1 MTQERVAYI
10 NGDYLP
16 ESEVKVSFRDRGF
29 VLGDA
34 IFDTARTFEGK
45 IFRLD
50 DHIDRLYRSLK
61 SVGMDS
67 GIAPEEMADISQM
80 VVEKNL
86 PLLGEDDDYWV
97 FQRITRGA
105 RSIVGNSQTDS
116 GATVIVECT
125 PLPLEARAPMF
136 RDGIDVLTPVV
147 RRIPPECL
155 SPNIKNVNYMNLVLA
170 EEEVKGKAEHPWAVL
185 LDTRG
190 FLCEGIGSNI
200 FLVRDGEVLTPRP
213 QFVLEGV
220 SRQIVIDLAGD
231 LGIPV
236 SEDDLT
242 TFQAE
247 TADEAFMTS
256 TSLCL
261 CPARSYNGKIL
272 GDGTVPGPVTTQL
285 MNAFSELVGYD
296 FVGQYM
302 RKLNSP

>member
-1 MTQERVAYI
+1 
-10 NGDYLP
+10 
-16 ESEVKVSFRDRGF
+16 
-29 VLGDA
+29 
-34 IFDTARTFEGK
+34 
-45 IFRLD
+45 
-50 DHIDRLYRSLK
+50 
-61 SVGMDS
+61 
-67 GIAPEEMADISQM
+67 
-80 VVEKNL
+80 
-86 PLLGEDDDYWV
+86 V
-97 FQRITRGA
+97 FQRVTRGA
-105 RSIVGNSQTDS
+105 KSIVGNSQTDS

-125 PLPLEARAPMF
+125 PLPLETRAPMF
-136 RDGIDVLTPVV
+136 RDGIDVLTPVI

-200 FLVRDGEVLTPRP
+200 FLVSGGTLFTPRP

-220 SRQIVIDLAGD
+220 SRQIVIDLAVD

-261 CPARSYNGKIL
+261 CPARSYNGKTL
-272 GDGTVPGPVTTQL
+272 GDGKVPGPVTTQL
-285 MNAFSELVGYD
+285 TAAFAELVGYD
-296 FVGQYM
+296 FVGQYL
-302 RKLNSP
+302 RTLNTT

>member
-1 MTQERVAYI
+1 MDP
-10 NGDYLP
+10 G
-16 ESEVKVSFRDRGF
+16 
-29 VLGDA
+29 VL
-34 IFDTARTFEGK
+34 
-45 IFRLD
+45 
-50 DHIDRLYRSLK
+50 
-61 SVGMDS
+61 
-67 GIAPEEMADISQM
+67 PEEMAQISQS
-80 VVEKNL
+80 VVEKNR

-97 FQRITRGA
+97 FQRVTRGA
-105 RSIVGNSQTDS
+105 KSIVGNSQTDS

-125 PLPLEARAPMF
+125 PLPLKARAPMF
-136 RDGIDVLTPVV
+136 RDGIDVLTPVI

-200 FLVRDGEVLTPRP
+200 FLMRDGTLFTPRP

-236 SEDDLT
+236 SEEDLT

-261 CPARSYNGKIL
+261 CPARSYNGKTL
-272 GDGTVPGPVTTQL
+272 GDGKVPGPVPTQL
-285 MNAFSELVGYD
+285 TAAFAALVGYD
-296 FVGQYM
+296 FVGQYL
-302 RKLNSP
+302 RTLKTA

>member
-34 IFDTARTFEGK
+34 VFDTARTFEGK

-61 SVGMDS
+61 AVDMDP
-67 GIAPEEMADISQM
+67 GVLPEEMAQISQS
-80 VVEKNL
+80 VVEKNR

-97 FQRITRGA
+97 FQRVTRGA
-105 RSIVGNSQTDS
+105 KSIAGDSQTDS

-125 PLPLEARAPMF
+125 PLSLKARAPMF
-136 RDGIDVLTPVV
+136 RDGIDVLTPVI

-190 FLCEGIGSNI
+190 CLCEGIGSNI
-200 FLVRDGEVLTPRP
+200 FLMRDGTLFTPRP

-236 SEDDLT
+236 SEEDLT

-261 CPARSYNGKIL
+261 CPARSYNGKML
-272 GDGTVPGPVTTQL
+272 GDGQVPGPVTTQL
-285 MNAFSELVGYD
+285 TAAFAELVGYD
-296 FVGQYM
+296 FVGQYL
-302 RKLNSP
+302 RTLKTA

>member
-34 IFDTARTFEGK
+34 VFDTARTFEGK

-61 SVGMDS
+61 AVDMDP
-67 GIAPEEMADISQM
+67 GVLPEEMAQISQS
-80 VVEKNL
+80 VVEKNR
-86 PLLGEDDDYWV
+86 PLLGKDNDYWV
-97 FQRITRGA
+97 FQRVTRGA
-105 RSIVGNSQTDS
+105 KSIAGDSQTDS

-125 PLPLEARAPMF
+125 PLPLKARAPMF
-136 RDGIDVLTPVV
+136 RDGIDVLTPVT

-200 FLVRDGEVLTPRP
+200 FLMRDGTLFTPRP

-236 SEDDLT
+236 SEEDLT

-261 CPARSYNGKIL
+261 CPARSYNGKML
-272 GDGTVPGPVTTQL
+272 GDGQVPGPVTTQL
-285 MNAFSELVGYD
+285 TAAFSELVGYD
-296 FVGQYM
+296 FVGQYL
-302 RKLNSP
+302 RTLKTA

>member
-1 MTQERVAYI
+1 MDP
-10 NGDYLP
+10 G
-16 ESEVKVSFRDRGF
+16 
-29 VLGDA
+29 VL
-34 IFDTARTFEGK
+34 
-45 IFRLD
+45 
-50 DHIDRLYRSLK
+50 
-61 SVGMDS
+61 
-67 GIAPEEMADISQM
+67 PEEMAQISQS
-80 VVEKNL
+80 VVEKNR

-97 FQRITRGA
+97 FQRVTRGA
-105 RSIVGNSQTDS
+105 KSIAGDSQTDS

-125 PLPLEARAPMF
+125 PLPLKARAPMF
-136 RDGIDVLTPVV
+136 RDGIDVLTPVI

-200 FLVRDGEVLTPRP
+200 FLMRDGTLFTPRP

-236 SEDDLT
+236 SEEDLT

-261 CPARSYNGKIL
+261 CPVRSYNGKIL
-272 GDGTVPGPVTTQL
+272 GDGQVPGPVTTQL
-285 MNAFSELVGYD
+285 TAAFSELVGYD
-296 FVGQYM
+296 FVGQYL
-302 RKLNSP
+302 RTLNTA

>member
-34 IFDTARTFEGK
+34 VFDTARTFNGK
-45 IFRLD
+45 VFRLD

-61 SVGMDS
+61 AVDMDP
-67 GIAPEEMADISQM
+67 GVLPEEMAQISQS
-80 VVEKNL
+80 VVEKNR
-86 PLLGEDDDYWV
+86 PLLGKDDDYWV
-97 FQRITRGA
+97 FQRVTRGA
-105 RSIVGNSQTDS
+105 KSIAGDSQTDS

-125 PLPLEARAPMF
+125 PLPLKARAPMF
-136 RDGIDVLTPVV
+136 RDGIDVLTPVI

-200 FLVRDGEVLTPRP
+200 FLMRDGTLFTPRP

-236 SEDDLT
+236 SEEDLT

-261 CPARSYNGKIL
+261 CPARSYNGKML
-272 GDGTVPGPVTTQL
+272 GDGQVPGPVTTQL
-285 MNAFSELVGYD
+285 TAAFSELVGYD
-296 FVGQYM
+296 FVGQYL
-302 RKLNSP
+302 RTLKTA

>member
-34 IFDTARTFEGK
+34 VFDTARTFEGK

-61 SVGMDS
+61 AVDMDP
-67 GIAPEEMADISQM
+67 GVLPEEMAQISQS
-80 VVEKNL
+80 VVEKNR

-97 FQRITRGA
+97 FQRVTRGA
-105 RSIVGNSQTDS
+105 KSIAGDSQTDS

-125 PLPLEARAPMF
+125 PLPLKARAPMF
-136 RDGIDVLTPVV
+136 RDGIDVLTPVI

-200 FLVRDGEVLTPRP
+200 FLMRDGTLFTPRP

-236 SEDDLT
+236 SEEDLT

-261 CPARSYNGKIL
+261 CPVRSYNAVSYTHLTLPTIL
-272 GDGTVPGPVTTQL
+272 
-285 MNAFSELVGYD
+285 LV
-296 FVGQYM
+296 
-302 RKLNSP
+302 

>member
-1 MTQERVAYI
+1 MTEERVAYI

-34 IFDTARTFEGK
+34 VFDTARTFEGK

-61 SVGMDS
+61 AVDMDS
-67 GIAPEEMADISQM
+67 GVLPEEMAQISQS
-80 VVEKNL
+80 VVEKNRL
-86 PLLGEDDDYWV
+86 LLGEDDDYWV
-97 FQRITRGA
+97 FQRVTRGA
-105 RSIVGNSQTDS
+105 KSIAGDSQTDS

-125 PLPLEARAPMF
+125 PLPLKARAPMF
-136 RDGIDVLTPVV
+136 RDGIDVLTPVI

-200 FLVRDGEVLTPRP
+200 FLMRDGTLFTPRP

-236 SEDDLT
+236 SEEDLT

-261 CPARSYNGKIL
+261 CPVRSYNGKIL
-272 GDGTVPGPVTTQL
+272 GDSQVPGPVTTQL
-285 MNAFSELVGYD
+285 TAAFSELVGYD
-296 FVGQYM
+296 FVGQYL
-302 RKLNSP
+302 RTLNTA

>member
-10 NGDYLP
+10 NVDYLP

-34 IFDTARTFEGK
+34 VFDTARTFEGK

-61 SVGMDS
+61 AVDMDP
-67 GIAPEEMADISQM
+67 GVLPEEMAQISQS
-80 VVEKNL
+80 VVEKNR
-86 PLLGEDDDYWV
+86 PLLGKDNDYWV
-97 FQRITRGA
+97 FQRVTRGA
-105 RSIVGNSQTDS
+105 KSIAGDSQTDS

-125 PLPLEARAPMF
+125 PLPLKARAPMF
-136 RDGIDVLTPVV
+136 RDGIDVLTPVI

-200 FLVRDGEVLTPRP
+200 FLMRDGTLFTPRP

-236 SEDDLT
+236 SEEDLT

-261 CPARSYNGKIL
+261 CPARSYNGKML
-272 GDGTVPGPVTTQL
+272 GDGQVPGPVTTQL
-285 MNAFSELVGYD
+285 TAAFSELVGYD
-296 FVGQYM
+296 FVGQYL
-302 RKLNSP
+302 RTLKTA

>member
-16 ESEVKVSFRDRGF
+16 ESEVTVSFRDRGF

-34 IFDTARTFEGK
+34 VFDTARTFEGK

-61 SVGMDS
+61 AVDMDP
-67 GIAPEEMADISQM
+67 GVLPEEMAQISQS
-80 VVEKNL
+80 VVEKNR

-97 FQRITRGA
+97 FQRVTRGA
-105 RSIVGNSQTDS
+105 KSIAGDSQTDS

-125 PLPLEARAPMF
+125 PLPLKARAPMF
-136 RDGIDVLTPVV
+136 RDGIDVLTPVT

-200 FLVRDGEVLTPRP
+200 FLMRDGTLFTPRP

-236 SEDDLT
+236 SEEDLT

-261 CPARSYNGKIL
+261 CPARSYNGKML
-272 GDGTVPGPVTTQL
+272 GDGQVPGPVTTQL
-285 MNAFSELVGYD
+285 TAAFAELVGYD
-296 FVGQYM
+296 FVGQYL
-302 RKLNSP
+302 RTLKTA

>member
-1 MTQERVAYI
+1 MSKERVAYL
-10 NGDYLP
+10 NGEYLP

-61 SVGMDS
+61 AVDMDPGLS
-67 GIAPEEMADISQM
+67 PEEMTRISQK

-86 PLLGEDDDYWV
+86 PLLEEGEDYWV
-97 FQRITRGA
+97 FQRVTRGERA
-105 RSIVGNSQTDS
+105 FVGDPQHGS

-125 PLPLEARAPMF
+125 PLPLKARAPMF
-136 RDGIDVLTPVV
+136 RDGIDVLTPVI

-170 EEEVKGKAEHPWAVL
+170 EDEVRGYAEHPWAVL

-200 FLVRDGEVLTPRP
+200 FLVRNGKLSTPRS

-220 SRQIVIDLAGD
+220 SREIVLDLAVE

-236 SEDDLT
+236 SEEDLT

-261 CPARSYNGKIL
+261 CPARSYNGKSL
-272 GDGTVPGPVTTQL
+272 GDGKVPGPVTVKLTE
-285 MNAFSELVGYD
+285 AFSALVGHD
-296 FVGQYM
+296 FVGQYL
-302 RKLNSP
+302 RTLDSG

>member
-1 MTQERVAYI
+1 
-10 NGDYLP
+10 
-16 ESEVKVSFRDRGF
+16 
-29 VLGDA
+29 
-34 IFDTARTFEGK
+34 
-45 IFRLD
+45 
-50 DHIDRLYRSLK
+50 
-61 SVGMDS
+61 MDS
-67 GIAPEEMADISQM
+67 GVLPEEMAQISQR

-86 PLLGEDDDYWV
+86 PLLGEDGDYWV
-97 FQRITRGA
+97 FQRVTRGA
-105 RSIVGNSQTDS
+105 KSIVGNSQTDS

-125 PLPLEARAPMF
+125 PLPLETRAPMF
-136 RDGIDVLTPVV
+136 RDGIDVLTPVI

-200 FLVRDGEVLTPRP
+200 FLVSGGTLFTPRP

-220 SRQIVIDLAGD
+220 SRQIVIDLAVD

-261 CPARSYNGKIL
+261 CPARSYNGKTL
-272 GDGTVPGPVTTQL
+272 GDGKVPGPVTTQL
-285 MNAFSELVGYD
+285 TAAFAELVGYD
-296 FVGQYM
+296 FVGQYL
-302 RKLNSP
+302 RTLNTT

>member
-34 IFDTARTFEGK
+34 VFDTARTFEGK

-61 SVGMDS
+61 AVDMDP
-67 GIAPEEMADISQM
+67 GVLPEEMAQISQS
-80 VVEKNL
+80 VVEKNR

-97 FQRITRGA
+97 FQRVTRGA
-105 RSIVGNSQTDS
+105 KSIAGDSQTDS

-125 PLPLEARAPMF
+125 PLPLKARAPMF
-136 RDGIDVLTPVV
+136 RDGIDVLTPVI

-200 FLVRDGEVLTPRP
+200 FLMRDGTLFTPRP

-236 SEDDLT
+236 SEEDLT

-261 CPARSYNGKIL
+261 CPARSYNGKM
-272 GDGTVPGPVTTQL
+272 PVSYTHLTL
-285 MNAFSELVGYD
+285 PTKA
-296 FVGQYM
+296 
-302 RKLNSP
+302 